1 MDATSLPVRVKSN
14 LPFNRLNDIFVKFIF
29 ATENNKKFLID
40 LLNAVFKECPPPCVN
55 GEITDVFY
63 EDRELPSFHIYEKGS
78 RLDIRA
84 KTDQGQIIDIEVQCK
99 LDKTILDRSLYYFSK
114 VFGSQPIKGEP
125 YDKLKPVIVIS
136 LLKENYFPNRPK
148 EIYFSGRPEE
158 LYFPNCPKQIYFPN
172 RPSEYVRSFSMHDD
186 QTNELLENKKET
198 LIFIEIKKCLKLG
211 DKDKSRLT
219 RWMNYLGNPSDRV
232 IEELAAKD
240 KIIAEVME
248 AEEVF
253 RDDTK
258 QMDDYA
264 LREMVDMEI
273 DSAWAEGKAEGRAEG
288 KAEGIAEGIAIGEAR
303 GEAKGAIKNTIAM
316 AKRMIA
322 AGLNRETIKEVTK
335 LTDSQLAEIM

>member
-1 MDATSLPVRVKSN
+1 
-14 LPFNRLNDIFVKFIF
+14 
-29 ATENNKKFLID
+29 
-40 LLNAVFKECPPPCVN
+40 
-55 GEITDVFY
+55 
-63 EDRELPSFHIYEKGS
+63 
-78 RLDIRA
+78 
-84 KTDQGQIIDIEVQCK
+84 
-99 LDKTILDRSLYYFSK
+99 
-114 VFGSQPIKGEP
+114 
-125 YDKLKPVIVIS
+125 
-136 LLKENYFPNRPK
+136 
-148 EIYFSGRPEE
+148 
-158 LYFPNCPKQIYFPN
+158 
-172 RPSEYVRSFSMHDD
+172 MHDD

-232 IEELAAKD
+232 IEEIAAKD